1 MNGKAVAPNIR
12 MGIQAALAVA
22 LALLVNRL
30 LGLERPYWGGLMA
43 VVVIAG
49 SWGEN
54 LGKLKQL
61 LVGTVAA
68 VGGSVAF
75 LYFAGDRPLLVFP
88 VCLVSLF
95 LWAYYSPTSYAA
107 ASAWM
112 GAFAI
117 ILVSS
122 LSGHR
127 HQIALLRGLQVLIGG
142 SLGILVSAF
151 ILPVGVKD
159 DLERRIVELE
169 SFLREAGRRA
179 FAFLD
184 GEGEETAGRVSTVE
198 IYRRLAKVIE
208 VGRTA
213 ANQYIIF
220 PKRRREIAE
229 RINSLRRLALYVG
242 GLTESLAACRE
253 RELTPGLAEFFR
265 QAAALVDGSFAVCL
279 GEIESGPSAEEALGG
294 LRGLLTGEI
303 NARPG
308 VFPRRDLAP
317 FLMFIHYV
325 RGLAETAAGVPPGLA
340 VHPAG
345 HTAGLTPPPALPA
358 SALDRSPGE

>member
-1 MNGKAVAPNIR
+1 MSWKLSQPSTR
-12 MGIQAALAVA
+12 MAIQGALVVA
-22 LALLVNRL
+22 LALLINKL
-30 LGLERPYWGGLMA
+30 LGLDRPYWAGLMA

-61 LVGTVAA
+61 LVGTVVA
-68 VGGSVAF
+68 VGGSVTF

-95 LWAYYSPTSYAA
+95 LWAYSSPTSYAA

-117 ILVSS
+117 ILVSF

-127 HQIALLRGLQVLIGG
+127 HQIALLRGVQVLIGG
-142 SLGILVSAF
+142 ALGILVSAL
-151 ILPVGVKD
+151 ILPVGVGD
-159 DLERRIVELE
+159 DLERRIAELE
-169 SFLREAGRRA
+169 EFLREAGRRA
-179 FAFLD
+179 FSFLG
-184 GEGEETAGRVSTVE
+184 GEGVQASGRVSTVE
-198 IYRRLAKVIE
+198 IYRRLVKVIE

-220 PKRRREIAE
+220 PQRRREIAE
-229 RINSLRRLALYVG
+229 KINLLRRLALYIS

-253 RELTPGLAEFFR
+253 REITPGLQEFFS
-265 QAAALVDGSFAVCL
+265 QAAALVDGSFAVYL
-279 GEIESGPSAEEALGG
+279 GEIKAGPGAEEALGG

-303 NARPG
+303 NARPAA
-308 VFPRRDLAP
+308 FPRRDLAP
-317 FLMFIHYV
+317 YLMFIHYV
-325 RGLAETAAGVPPGLA
+325 RGLAETAAG
-340 VHPAG
+340 
-345 HTAGLTPPPALPA
+345 HTGGILP
-358 SALDRSPGE
+358 SSPLDPSPRERNN

>member
-1 MNGKAVAPNIR
+1 MSWKPSQPSTR
-12 MGIQAALAVA
+12 MAIQGALAVA
-22 LALLVNRL
+22 LVLLVNKV
-30 LGLERPYWGGLMA
+30 LGLERPYWAGLMA

-61 LVGTVAA
+61 LVGTVVA

-107 ASAWM
+107 ATAWM

-142 SLGILVSAF
+142 GLGILVSAF
-151 ILPVGVKD
+151 VFPVGVGD
-159 DLERRIVELE
+159 DLERRIVGLE
-169 SFLREAGRRA
+169 RFLRETGRRA

-184 GEGEETAGRVSTVE
+184 GEGEETPGRVSTVE

-213 ANQYIIF
+213 ANQYVIF
-220 PKRRREIAE
+220 PQRRREIAE
-229 RINSLRRLALYVG
+229 RISRLRRLALYVG

-253 RELTPGLAEFFR
+253 REITPGLREFFS
-265 QAAALVDGSFAVCL
+265 QAAALVDGSFAVYL
-279 GEIESGPSAEEALGG
+279 GENESGGGEEEALGG

-317 FLMFIHYV
+317 YLMFIHYV
-325 RGLAETAAGVPPGLA
+325 RGLAETAAAVPPGLA

-345 HTAGLTPPPALPA
+345 HTGGIIPVSPTEPPPA
-358 SALDRSPGE
+358 EVVN